1 MKNINKNNYET
12 DTEILY
18 RGTEVSGIA
27 ENPET
32 LPIYH
37 STAYCVKDTDDYDFA
52 NNGGKYF
59 YNRTANP
66 NRDCLGESISYLE
79 NGERTMICSSGMAAI
94 STVLLGLLKSGDHAV
109 ISKAIYGETIELIEN
124 MLSKYGIEVTF
135 TDFTDLDEVEKAIR
149 PNTVLF
155 YTEIIANPL
164 TLVVD
169 ISKIASI
176 AKTHGILTVVD
187 STFTTPF
194 VIKPLD
200 FGADIVIHSLTKYFG
215 GHSDITGG
223 SITSTENIIKRLM
236 PSYLLLGCCM
246 DPNTAWLTSRSIKT
260 MAMRV
265 RLQNSNAVKLA
276 HALSLNPKIKTVF
289 HPSIETHPQ
298 HEIAKRMFSDGFYG
312 AMMSFRV
319 EDDIKKVNEF
329 MHRLEIVK
337 YMGTL
342 GGIRTTIA
350 HPATAFRNEFSDE
363 ELKKMGMYEGL
374 IRISTGAE
382 NVDDLINDFNQALE
396 VF

>member
-1 MKNINKNNYET
+1 MFKLFHEN
-12 DTEILY
+12 TEILY
-18 RGTEVSGIA
+18 RGMDIEGIA
-27 ENPET
+27 ESPEVA
-32 LPIYH
+32 PIYNT
-37 STAYCVKDTDDYDFA
+37 TAYCVKDTDDYDFA

-79 NGERTMICSSGMAAI
+79 HGEKTIVCSSGMAAI
-94 STVLLGLLKSGDHAV
+94 STTLLGLLKQGDHAV
-109 ISKAIYGETIELIEN
+109 ISKAIYGETIELIEHKLIN
-124 MLSKYGIEVTF
+124 YGVEVTF
-135 TDFTDLDEVEKAIR
+135 VDFTDVEQVEKEIKE
-149 PNTVLF
+149 NTVLL

-169 ISKIASI
+169 IEKISEI
-176 AKTHGILTVVD
+176 AHKKNVLIIVD

-194 VIKPLD
+194 VIKPID
-200 FGADIVIHSLTKYFG
+200 KGVDIVIHSLTKYFG

-223 SITSTENIIKRLM
+223 SITSTKEIIKKLM
-236 PSYLLLGCCM
+236 PTYLLLGCCM

-260 MAMRV
+260 MGMRV
-265 RLQNSNAVKLA
+265 KKQNQNAEMLA
-276 HALSLNPKIKTVF
+276 HALTQNPKIKAVY

-298 HEIAKRMFSDGFYG
+298 HELAKSIFTNGYG

-319 EDDIKKVNEF
+319 EDDLDKVNEF
-329 MHRLEIVK
+329 MHRLKIVK

-350 HPATAFRNEFSDE
+350 HPATAFRNEFTAEQLMD
-363 ELKKMGMYEGL
+363 MGLYEGL

-382 NVDDLINDFNQALE
+382 EVDDLIQDFNNALE

>member
-1 MKNINKNNYET
+1 MNCNEN
-12 DTEILY
+12 TEILY
-18 RGTEVSGIA
+18 RGMDIEGIA
-27 ENPET
+27 ENPEVA
-32 LPIYH
+32 PIYH
-37 STAYCVKDTDDYDFA
+37 TTAYCVKDTEDYNFA

-79 NGERTMICSSGMAAI
+79 HGEKTIVCSSGMAAI
-94 STVLLGLLKSGDHAV
+94 STTLLGLLKKGDHAV
-109 ISKAIYGETIELIEN
+109 ISKAIYGETIELIEI
-124 MLSKYGIEVTF
+124 MLEKYGIEVTF
-135 TDFTDLDEVEKAIR
+135 ADFTDTDEIEKDIKS
-149 PNTVLF
+149 NTVLL

-164 TLVVD
+164 TLIVD
-169 ISKIASI
+169 IEKVAEIAH
-176 AKTHGILTVVD
+176 KHNVLVVVD

-194 VIKPLD
+194 VIKPID
-200 FGADIVIHSLTKYFG
+200 KGADIVIHSLTKYFG

-223 SITSTENIIKRLM
+223 SITTTKEMVKKLM

-260 MAMRV
+260 MGMRV
-265 RLQNSNAVKLA
+265 KTQNKNAEILA
-276 HALSLNPKIKTVF
+276 NALSKNPKVKVVY
-289 HPSIETHPQ
+289 HPSIVTHPQ
-298 HEIAKRMFSDGFYG
+298 HELAKSIFTNGFG

-319 EDDIKKVNEF
+319 EDDLNKVNEF
-329 MHRLEIVK
+329 MHRLKVVK

-350 HPATAFRNEFSDE
+350 HPATAFRNEFTAE
-363 ELKKMGMYEGL
+363 QLIEMGMHEGL

-382 NVDDLINDFNQALE
+382 EVDDLIQDFNNALE

>member
-1 MKNINKNNYET
+1 M
-12 DTEILY
+12 D
-18 RGTEVSGIA
+18 VQGIA
-27 ENPET
+27 DNPEVA
-32 LPIYH
+32 PIYQT
-37 STAYCVKDTDDYDFA
+37 TAYCVKDTDDYDFA
-52 NNGGKYF
+52 NKGGKYL

-79 NGERTMICSSGMAAI
+79 HGEKTIVCSSGMAAI
-94 STVLLGLLKSGDHAV
+94 STVLLGLLKQGDHAV

-124 MLSKYGIEVTF
+124 MLKNYGIEVTF
-135 TDFTDLDEVEKAIR
+135 VDFTDIVAVEKAIKK
-149 PNTVLF
+149 NTVLL

-169 ISKIASI
+169 IEKVSTIAHKYNAI
-176 AKTHGILTVVD
+176 VAVD

-194 VIKPLD
+194 VIKPID
-200 FGADIVIHSLTKYFG
+200 RGADIVIHSLTKYFG

-223 SITSTENIIKRLM
+223 SITATNKIINKLM

-265 RLQNSNAVKLA
+265 KRQNKNAEILA
-276 HALSLNPKIKTVF
+276 HALTKNPKVKAVY

-298 HEIAKRMFSDGFYG
+298 HELAKSIFTNGYG

-319 EDDIKKVNEF
+319 EDDLDKVNEF
-329 MHRLEIVK
+329 MHRLKIVK

-350 HPATAFRNEFSDE
+350 HPATAFRNEFTAE
-363 ELKKMGMYEGL
+363 QLKEMGLYEGL

-382 NVDDLINDFNQALE
+382 EVDDLIQDFNKALDI
-396 VF
+396 F

>member
-1 MKNINKNNYET
+1 MFHEN
-12 DTEILY
+12 TEILY
-18 RGTEVSGIA
+18 RGMDIEGIA
-27 ENPET
+27 ESPEVA
-32 LPIYH
+32 PIYNT
-37 STAYCVKDTDDYDFA
+37 TAYCVKDTDDYDFA

-79 NGERTMICSSGMAAI
+79 HGEKTIVCSSGMAAI
-94 STVLLGLLKSGDHAV
+94 STTLLGLLKQGDHAV
-109 ISKAIYGETIELIEN
+109 ISKAIYGETIELIEHKLIN
-124 MLSKYGIEVTF
+124 YGVEVTF
-135 TDFTDLDEVEKAIR
+135 VDFTDVEQVEKEIKE
-149 PNTVLF
+149 NTVLL

-169 ISKIASI
+169 IEKISEI
-176 AKTHGILTVVD
+176 AHKKNVLIIVD

-194 VIKPLD
+194 VIKPID
-200 FGADIVIHSLTKYFG
+200 KGVDIVIHSLTKYFG

-223 SITSTENIIKRLM
+223 SITSTKEIIKKLM
-236 PSYLLLGCCM
+236 PTYLLLGCCM

-260 MAMRV
+260 MGMRV
-265 RLQNSNAVKLA
+265 KKQNQNAEMLA
-276 HALSLNPKIKTVF
+276 HALTQNPKIKAVY

-298 HEIAKRMFSDGFYG
+298 HELAKSIFTNGYG

-319 EDDIKKVNEF
+319 EDDLDKVNEF
-329 MHRLEIVK
+329 MHRLKIVK

-350 HPATAFRNEFSDE
+350 HPATAFRNEFTAEQLMD
-363 ELKKMGMYEGL
+363 MGLYEGL

-382 NVDDLINDFNQALE
+382 EVDDLIQDFNNALE